1 MIKYTMRDWKQ
12 WIYRAGIRAI
22 KTVCQTALSYGFIN
36 IGMTAGEIDWK
47 TLASVSLVAGVFSLI
62 TSLAGL
68 PELGE
73 GGDSDA
79 SDID

>member
-1 MIKYTMRDWKQ
+1 MERDWKK

-36 IGMTAGEIDWK
+36 VGMTAGEIDWK
-47 TLASVSLVAGVFSLI
+47 TMASVALVAGVFSLI

-68 PELGE
+68 PELDE
-73 GGDSDA
+73 GAVNGDNDN
-79 SDID
+79 

>member
-1 MIKYTMRDWKQ
+1 MTRDWKA

-22 KTVCQTALSYGFIN
+22 KTIAQTALGFITV
-36 IGMTAGEIDWK
+36 GMTVGEVDWK
-47 TLASVSLVAGVFSLI
+47 NVASVAIVAGVYSLI

-73 GGDSDA
+73 GQEAEDGDSDN
-79 SDID
+79 